1 MRLTTSTL
9 PGRAP
14 GIAGRTRASRGAAF
28 AMLFLLLGAALA
40 RAVDLK
46 PATLQVWDA
55 YVQTVNST
63 TDDRVAGRSQFLI
76 VDETP
81 DLVQR
86 VRGGELVVT
95 NHDPR
100 KVPNGLIHHWIGAMF
115 IPNATLDQVMSV
127 IDDYDHYGDYYKPF
141 VAKAAVIER
150 NGNDE
155 KVNMIMVQKAFG
167 VTAAV
172 DADYHVQI
180 SRPDPSRIYI
190 VSNADRVQ
198 EIADY
203 GQPSEHPYPED
214 KRPGYI
220 WRTVA
225 LTRLE
230 QRDGGVYVEMETVA
244 LSRGIPF
251 EFRWLIKPVTDSLP
265 RKIMLGTL
273 QNTRD
278 AVNAKT
284 KPVQNTDQNVARS
297 GPRP

>member
-1 MRLTTSTL
+1 MGPTTSTFS
-9 PGRAP
+9 GRASGIP
-14 GIAGRTRASRGAAF
+14 GKTRASRGAAS

-40 RAVDLK
+40 QATELK

-63 TDDRVAGRSQFLI
+63 TDDRAAGRSQFLI
-76 VDETP
+76 ADETP
-81 DLVQR
+81 DMVQR

-100 KVPNGLIHHWIGAMF
+100 KVPNGLIHHWIGSMF

-127 IDDYDHYGDYYKPF
+127 IDDYDHYSDYYKPF

-172 DADYHVQI
+172 GADYHVQI
-180 SRPDPSRIYI
+180 SRPDPNRICI

-203 GQPSEHPYPED
+203 GRPSEHLYPED
-214 KRPGYI
+214 KRPGYV

-225 LTRLE
+225 ETRLE
-230 QRDGGVYVEMETVA
+230 QRDGGVYVEMETIA

-278 AVNAKT
+278 AVNAKARQS
-284 KPVQNTDQNVARS
+284 PSTDQNVARS

>member
-1 MRLTTSTL
+1 
-9 PGRAP
+9 
-14 GIAGRTRASRGAAF
+14 
-28 AMLFLLLGAALA
+28 MLFLLLGVALA
-40 RAVDLK
+40 HATDLK
-46 PATLQVWDA
+46 PVTLQVWDA

-63 TDDRVAGRSQFLI
+63 TEDRAAGRSQFLT

-81 DLVQR
+81 DMEQR

-155 KVNMIMVQKAFG
+155 KVNMIMVQKAVG

-172 DADYHVQI
+172 NADYHVQI
-180 SRPDPSRIYI
+180 SRPDPNRIYI

-203 GQPSEHPYPED
+203 GEPSEHPYPDD
-214 KRPGYI
+214 KRPGYV

-225 LTRLE
+225 VTRLE
-230 QRDGGVYVEMETVA
+230 QRDGGVYVEMETIA

-278 AVNAKT
+278 AVNARI
-284 KPVQNTDQNVARS
+284 KPPAQGADQNVARS
-297 GPRP
+297 GPRQ